1 MKARAILAALV
12 ACGLMGSSAFAQR
25 GNQPDKPAG
34 KPPAQP
40 ASPGKPGDK
49 PGDKSAPGQDEK
61 QKKMMEAMEAAGK
74 PGAAQE
80 KMAQFAGQW
89 DATVKWRMDPDAPW
103 TESPG
108 SSSNQMWYDGRYL
121 HQNFSSDMQGMPFKG
136 MSVMGYNNLTKE
148 YEATWIDNMST
159 GIMFMTGKAD
169 AAGKVFTFTG
179 EGADPM
185 QPGKKKRMREVTTI
199 NSAEKHTSEFF
210 ESGPNGK
217 EFNSMTI
224 VYTKK
229 AGGSD
234 SPAPIKPAPA
244 KPGNDD
250 KTKSKDGN

>member
-1 MKARAILAALV
+1 LQPSSHPGPSTVQLRVAALV
-12 ACGLMGSSAFAQR
+12 GYVKTQNTMWMDGAETKTEGTAHS
-25 GNQPDKPAG
+25 
-34 KPPAQP
+34 
-40 ASPGKPGDK
+40 
-49 PGDKSAPGQDEK
+49 EW
-61 QKKMMEAMEAAGK
+61 AM
-74 PGAAQE
+74 
-80 KMAQFAGQW
+80 
-89 DATVKWRMDPDAPW
+89 
-103 TESPG
+103 
-108 SSSNQMWYDGRYL
+108 DGRYVISK
-121 HQNFSSDMQGMPFKG
+121 HTGNFGGMPFQG
-136 MSVMGYNNLTKE
+136 MGIDGYDNIDAKYFSL
-148 YEATWIDNMST
+148 WIDNMST

-169 AAGKVFTFTG
+169 PAGKVFTFTG